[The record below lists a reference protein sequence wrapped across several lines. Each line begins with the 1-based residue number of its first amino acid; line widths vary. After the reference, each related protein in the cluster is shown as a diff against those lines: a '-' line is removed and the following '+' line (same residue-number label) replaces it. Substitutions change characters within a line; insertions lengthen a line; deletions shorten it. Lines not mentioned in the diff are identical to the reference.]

1 MYKRCS
7 DKSQIFK
14 ICSPGAYEFSGTNR
28 RSERVRGN
36 ILQPSTTNG
45 LTRPKWSQ
53 LRFSSQVGL
62 APRSP
67 APAPCRLLQP
77 TMPCGSRKV
86 AHSWG
91 QVVPPPCANPHS
103 VQCRHD
109 GASWLRPRERSRG
122 IESLR
127 EANHLV
133 PLKRKHLETS
143 FQADETSPTGARG
156 VARCQYLAHCCD
168 RAMKLTER
176 SGDGGVWISSA
187 LLA

>member
-7 DKSQIFK
+7 DKSQIFR
-14 ICSPGAYEFSGTNR
+14 ICSPGAYKFSGTNR

-53 LRFSSQVGL
+53 LRFFSQVGL

-109 GASWLRPRERSRG
+109 GASCCRPRERCRG

-133 PLKRKHLETS
+133 PLNGGTCACGFKT
-143 FQADETSPTGARG
+143 DETSCTVARG
-156 VARCQYLAHCCD
+156 VARCQYL
-168 RAMKLTER
+168 
-176 SGDGGVWISSA
+176 VISCH
-187 LLA
+187 